1 MATKKKLPPLIA
13 ALTFEVSADGNVA
26 QLLPDGEFRS
36 SDGSGRPVECANW
49 RIDAEIAAV
58 LVAQVAATTNRF
70 VIDYEHA
77 TLHAKRTGAIGL
89 MKIISEGGVASG
101 IRRIEAVT
109 GAAALAYLNAAEEQ
123 LKEAASLVKGSRENL
138 VDKLSAVLERN
149 RQLEKQL
156 EQLQAKAASAA
167 GDDLSSS
174 AVDVKGVKV
183 LTARLD
189 GQDGKALL
197 ALVDQLK
204 NKLGRAVILLG
215 SVHEDKVVLVAG
227 VTKDLTGQLKAGDLM
242 KQAAAAVG
250 GKGGG
255 RPDMAQ
261 GGGVDAAA
269 LDAALALTVPFVE
282 QGI

>member
-1 MATKKKLPPLIA
+1 MALFGEK
-13 ALTFEVSADGNVA
+13 DGDNVRV
-26 QLLPDGEFRS
+26 LSMGGDFS
-36 SDGSGRPVECANW
+36 VELCGG
-49 RIDAEIAAV
+49 I
-58 LVAQVAATTNRF
+58 
-70 VIDYEHA
+70 
-77 TLHAKRTGAIGL
+77 HAKRTGDIGL
-89 MKIISEGGVASG
+89 MKITSEGGVASG

-109 GAAALAYLNAAEEQ
+109 GASALAYLNAAEEQ
-123 LKEAASLVKGSRENL
+123 LKEAANLIKGSRENL
-138 VDKLSAVLERN
+138 VDKLSEVLERN

-167 GDDLSSS
+167 GADLSAS
-174 AVDVKGVKV
+174 AVDIKGVKV

-215 SVHEDKVVLVAG
+215 GVYEDKVVLVAG